1 MSRAL
6 LVVCLEL
13 IAVVFGAEDIVRT
26 ICYNF
31 DPDDNF
37 PKFLPRC
44 PTPFRHHHGLA
55 YDDKYIYL
63 YGGFSRTVEPLYPRN
78 DLWRIP
84 IPRED
89 SIPRQ
94 WESVF
99 TDWREKSETDW
110 ENPMPIEYYPL
121 PCGFFRMASVNGSF
135 ILVGG
140 VTQYNS
146 TSPFVV
152 MPRVWRY
159 SYQQGIWGKALM
171 SFPKL
176 EGCGIAVSSD
186 TVFCFGGYNSTGG
199 RVFTNKTYII
209 GIDSKNNVT
218 NGTSLPYE
226 AAKLSANYV
235 KNLSGVV
242 VFGGSDGT
250 HIHKD
255 LLFYSVPEKNW
266 VPVNVTSTYK
276 PCARYGHVTS
286 MCSGNFS
293 MIMAM
298 FGGRNKNGYMGDL
311 WILNLTSFPAVQ
323 WSFVTNL
330 NVARGPAITCIEDV
344 VYISS
349 GVEPNT
355 GKVLNNFISVNFTRA
370 MAIK

>member
-1 MSRAL
+1 MGRAL

-13 IAVVFGAEDIVRT
+13 IAVVFGAEDIVGT

-44 PTPFRHHHGLA
+44 PTPFRHHPGLG
-55 YDDKYIYL
+55 YDDNYIYL

-84 IPRED
+84 IPKDD
-89 SIPRQ
+89 SIPQ
-94 WESVF
+94 PWESVF
-99 TDWREKSETDW
+99 PDWREISETNW
-110 ENPMPIEYYPL
+110 EDPAPMLNCPRPSGML
-121 PCGFFRMASVNGSF
+121 QMASVNGSL

-140 VTQYNS
+140 VTQKNS
-146 TSPFVV
+146 KSPLEV
-152 MPRVWRY
+152 MEDVWRY
-159 SYQQGIWGKALM
+159 SYPGVWAKTEM
-171 SFPKL
+171 SFPQL

-186 TVFCFGGYNSTGG
+186 TVFSFGGYNNTKGM
-199 RVFTNKTYII
+199 VFTDKTTIIEIDSIDNKT
-209 GIDSKNNVT
+209 D
-218 NGTSLPYE
+218 GTPLPYK